1 MILPQVGSRTA
12 GKRENQTKVRFA
24 LRKIPING
32 WKVKVRG
39 QKELSQL
46 LGSPHHEQP
55 IAGSTRRSLGNVGRL
70 FPYLIY

>member
-39 QKELSQL
+39 LKGVEPASRFTPPRATDCWLNKKEFR
-46 LGSPHHEQP
+46 EC
-55 IAGSTRRSLGNVGRL
+55 R
-70 FPYLIY
+70 